1 MSLPRSAGAALR
13 QAEKEVEGLT
23 LLRSESSNTGYKGVS
38 FKSGRTMPYQ
48 AQVQRGGN
56 KVNLGSFATAEEA
69 ALAYARTPEAQAA
82 AAAAAAPPAPPAPP
96 PMTVEE
102 ALRQAETEGLTLLR
116 TESTNSGY
124 KGVSFNSSKKTKP
137 YQAHVWRS
145 GKQVA
150 LGHFATAEEAALAYA
165 RMPAARAAV
174 TAVAAPPAP
183 PPMTAEE
190 ALRQAEAEGLALLR
204 AEGNISGYKGV
215 TFDRNMKTKPYHT
228 RVQRGSKNVSI
239 GHFATAEEAALALA
253 RTPEAQAA
261 AAAAAPPLPPPPPP
275 MTAEEAL
282 RQAEAEGLT
291 LLRSETTNT
300 GYKGVSLNNSMKTVP
315 YKAQAWRG
323 GKTINLG
330 YFATVEETALVFARD
345 AAAQEAQPQPP
356 AKVATAP
363 PLTADEALR
372 QAEAEGLT
380 LVRSESSSTGYKG
393 VSFDRKMKTKPY
405 KACSRWGGEKMS
417 LGHFATAEEAALIL
431 ARSPEGQ
438 AAVAAAAALAPPP
451 MTAGE
456 ALRQAEAEGLT
467 LLKSDGSNTGYK
479 GVSFYSGR
487 PKPYHAQVWRGG
499 KTATLGY
506 FATAEEAALV
516 VARDAAAQAAPPP
529 PPATSSRK
537 RKVKSEEQPPDMP
550 AGARVKLEE
559 QPPPMPK
566 DTVVKL
572 ESC

>member
-1 MSLPRSAGAALR
+1 MRRDGEQVSL
-13 QAEKEVEGLT
+13 
-23 LLRSESSNTGYKGVS
+23 GY
-38 FKSGRTMPYQ
+38 
-48 AQVQRGGN
+48 
-56 KVNLGSFATAEEA
+56 FATAEEA
-69 ALAYARTPEAQAA
+69 ALSVAR
-82 AAAAAAPPAPPAPP
+82 
-96 PMTVEE
+96 
-102 ALRQAETEGLTLLR
+102 
-116 TESTNSGY
+116 
-124 KGVSFNSSKKTKP
+124 K
-137 YQAHVWRS
+137 
-145 GKQVA
+145 
-150 LGHFATAEEAALAYA
+150 
-165 RMPAARAAV
+165 
-174 TAVAAPPAP
+174 
-183 PPMTAEE
+183 
-190 ALRQAEAEGLALLR
+190 
-204 AEGNISGYKGV
+204 
-215 TFDRNMKTKPYHT
+215 
-228 RVQRGSKNVSI
+228 
-239 GHFATAEEAALALA
+239 
-253 RTPEAQAA
+253 
-261 AAAAAPPLPPPPPP
+261 
-275 MTAEEAL
+275 
-282 RQAEAEGLT
+282 
-291 LLRSETTNT
+291 
-300 GYKGVSLNNSMKTVP
+300 
-315 YKAQAWRG
+315 
-323 GKTINLG
+323 
-330 YFATVEETALVFARD
+330 
-345 AAAQEAQPQPP
+345 AAAQEAPPQPP